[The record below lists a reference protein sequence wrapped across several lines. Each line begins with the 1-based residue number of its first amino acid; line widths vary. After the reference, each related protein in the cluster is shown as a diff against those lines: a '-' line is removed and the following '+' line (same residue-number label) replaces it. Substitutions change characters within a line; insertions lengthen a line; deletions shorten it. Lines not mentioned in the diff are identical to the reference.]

1 MAKLLFIIANAGFQ
15 DEEFWI
21 PYTVLSEQGHHCEIA
36 SWKGGKCRG
45 TFWTTI
51 EKSLAFEEVQ
61 SSKYAMLIFVGW
73 GGAYEEYF
81 QNEQY
86 LNLAREAKA
95 IAAICIAP
103 SLLSDSGLLQGK
115 QATGWDDGF
124 WTQINYLQQ
133 NGAIFKD
140 EEVVQDWNLI
150 TANGPVAATKFARTI
165 ADYLKKAF

>member
-21 PYTVLSEQGHHCEIA
+21 PYTVLSEQGHHCEIV

-45 TFWTTI
+45 AFWTTI
-51 EKSLAFEEVQ
+51 EKSLTFEEVQ
-61 SSKYAMLIFVGW
+61 ASKYAMLIFVGW

-103 SLLSDSGLLQGK
+103 SLLSDSGLLKGK

-124 WTQINYLQQ
+124 WTQIKYLQQ

-150 TANGPVAATKFARTI
+150 TANGPAAATKFARTI
-165 ADYLKKAF
+165 ADYLEKTF